1 MKAVRFFTYGG
12 PEVLRYDDV
21 EQPRPAARQA
31 LVRVAATSYNPVD
44 VALRAGYVQQVIP
57 LTLPHTPGLD
67 VAGTV
72 EMLGPQVD
80 GVSIGDAVIGTIP
93 MNENGAAAEYVLAHA
108 DLLTPAPT
116 SIPLVDA
123 AAIPIVALTAW
134 QALFEHAN
142 VKAGQRVL
150 INGAGGGVGGYA
162 IQFAKRA
169 GAVVIATASPRS
181 QDVVRAFGADQ
192 IIDYTSTSL
201 TDALSQPVDVLLNL
215 VRNSESELA
224 ELAGLVADTGIVVST
239 TTPFQGVQMFVRSDA
254 AQLAEI
260 VHQVD
265 AGALQVDVSERY
277 SLRDI
282 AQVQE
287 RGARGANRGKV
298 VLTPAA

>member
-80 GVSIGDAVIGTIP
+80 GVSIGDTVIGTIP

-201 TDALSQPVDVLLNL
+201 TNALSQPVDVLLNL

-287 RGARGANRGKV
+287 RGARGAIRGKV